1 MPERSEL
8 PELPEQPVSD
18 ESGDL
23 SIERS
28 VDLDLD
34 VDALWTLLSTAD
46 GWRSWLVDDADIDIA
61 PDAIGTVTN
70 DGVERS
76 VRIESVTTGRG
87 VGLMWWHR
95 DDPST
100 ASYVQLD
107 IVELPCGRS
116 HLDITER
123 FLGGTTMTS
132 TMMMSM
138 TNASVTSSVATRW
151 DIALMSLWLLVL
163 PSLVMA

>member
-1 MPERSEL
+1 MPDL
-8 PELPEQPVSD
+8 PET
-18 ESGDL
+18 L

-34 VDALWTLLSTAD
+34 VDELWTLVSTAD
-46 GWRSWLVDDADIDIA
+46 GWRSWLVDDADITIA
-61 PDAIGTVTN
+61 PDAVGTATN

-76 VRIESVTTGRG
+76 VRIESVTAGRG
-87 VGLMWWHR
+87 IGLMWWDR

-107 IVELPCGRS
+107 IVGLPGGRS

-123 FLGGTTMTS
+123 FLGGPATMAMTTTM
-132 TMMMSM
+132 MSPV
-138 TNASVTSSVATRW
+138 ASRW
-151 DIALMSLWLLVL
+151 DVALLSLWLLAL